1 MSYETIKTP
10 FLRYIFTFCR
20 IFGLLILPRRF
31 TPLNTLLLALNL
43 AVFYTGVRDLSGS
56 EYFDEARIR
65 GGITEK
71 PFLLL
76 LFKYNA
82 QYNFGLAYL
91 FATMLLLLLDSPLY
105 FKYYQSKGR
114 GQAFCLALA
123 FLIVFLFTFSS
134 IHLDFITNNN
144 RHSHFSR
151 WWKKAAIE
159 CALLIDFIYILLPLC
174 IAHYAQRGTLEHLRL
189 ISAADVD
196 NQLTIVDIEGV
207 KKSVR
212 EVATLNG
219 QIHLLNSPPF
229 AVYLLT
235 NGVDALVSTCRMG
248 VDPDFGFLFFS
259 LFIFAY
265 HLYLC
270 TLTHRTKVVLRR
282 IVQRCEENE
291 RGVLADRK
299 AEVELVIPKKDRKRK
314 APVQADSLLGH
325 YESEL
330 GITVFRLFTIDYRYI
345 FLYSL
350 FLLNHS
356 VFLMQTKVEQ

>member
-1 MSYETIKTP
+1 M
-10 FLRYIFTFCR
+10 
-20 IFGLLILPRRF
+20 LILPRRF

-91 FATMLLLLLDSPLY
+91 FATMYYVFILPRLLLLLDSPLY

-114 GQAFCLALA
+114 SQAIFLAIT

-144 RHSHFSR
+144 RHSHFGG

-196 NQLTIVDIEGV
+196 DQLTAVVDMIEGV
-207 KKSVR
+207 KRSVR

-219 QIHLLNSPPF
+219 QVHLLNSPPF

-265 HLYLC
+265 QLYLC
-270 TLTHRTKVVLRR
+270 TLTHRTKIVLRR

>member
-1 MSYETIKTP
+1 M
-10 FLRYIFTFCR
+10 
-20 IFGLLILPRRF
+20 
-31 TPLNTLLLALNL
+31 LALNL
-43 AVFYTGVRDLSGS
+43 AVLYTGVRDLSGS

-82 QYNFGLAYL
+82 KYNFGLAYL
-91 FATMLLLLLDSPLY
+91 FATVYYVSALPRLLSLLDSPLY

-144 RHSHFSR
+144 RHSHFGR

-174 IAHYAQRGTLEHLRL
+174 VAHYAQRGTLEHLRL
-189 ISAADVD
+189 ISADVD
-196 NQLTIVDIEGV
+196 DQLTAVDMIEGV
-207 KKSVR
+207 KRSVR
-212 EVATLNG
+212 EVATLTG

-259 LFIFAY
+259 LFIFA
-265 HLYLC
+265 HQLYLC
-270 TLTHRTKVVLRR
+270 TLTHQTKVVLRQ

-291 RGVLADRK
+291 RAVFADRK
-299 AEVELVIPKKDRKRK
+299 AEVELVIPNKNRNKRK

-330 GITVFRLFTIDYRYI
+330 SITVFRLFTIDYRYI